1 MQGETDWKYHEKLI
15 AAGERVQW
23 RDPFLGTA
31 SSLGVTCGQPGWLS
45 APGEALNP
53 LLPLLASLLSLF
65 LPTLLLSFLSFP
77 LFLQTGVVQRNR
89 EINTTF
95 VLLRSQCWLQRNW
108 LYRKVI
114 FKNYLFQL
122 LLWTFSCTSN

>member
-1 MQGETDWKYHEKLI
+1 MQGETDWKYHEKLG

-23 RDPFLGTA
+23 RNPFLGTA
-31 SSLGVTCGQPGWLS
+31 SSLGVTCGQPGWPS
-45 APGEALNP
+45 ALGEALNP
-53 LLPLLASLLSLF
+53 LLSLLASLLSLF
-65 LPTLLLSFLSFP
+65 LPTLLLSFP
-77 LFLQTGVVQRNR
+77 LLLQTGVVQRNR